1 MHEIQSLSLASVD
14 LNIPPVAPRSIHS
27 YVNPACA
34 GVKLTRLKTQQSV
47 LKFERTLKLRSRE
60 PNGLIYAP

>member
-14 LNIPPVAPRSIHS
+14 INIPPVAPRSIHS

-34 GVKLTRLKTQQSV
+34 VVKLTCL
-47 LKFERTLKLRSRE
+47 RTPHDDK
-60 PNGLIYAP
+60 IIF